1 MDIATIVG
9 ITLGMLFLLGSI
21 VINGFDKLVYFYD
34 TPSVFIVFGGA
45 LGAVLVAYP
54 LKTILKFHT
63 VAKHAFFNKDRSPII
78 IITQLVSLAETARRD
93 GLLAL
98 ENRMDEIDDK
108 FLASGVRMAVDGMS
122 PEVVESIMS
131 TEIEAVN
138 NRHTYGRSLLSNY
151 AKYAPAFGMK
161 GTLIGL
167 ILMLS
172 KLDPEKIGAG
182 MAVAVITTLYGA
194 IVANLFC
201 LPMADKLG
209 FLNDGEIQYMEI
221 VLKGVL
227 AIQAGENPRVIKQ
240 KLLTYIAPVDR
251 PTDDEGEK

>member
-1 MDIATIVG
+1 MDIATIIG
-9 ITLGMLFLLGSI
+9 IILGMGFLIMSVAIGGISKL
-21 VINGFDKLVYFYD
+21 INFLDA
-34 TPSVFIVFGGA
+34 PSVFIVFGGA
-45 LGAVLVAYP
+45 LGSVLVAYP
-54 LKTILKFHT
+54 LRTILKTHT
-63 VAKHAFFNKDRSPII
+63 VIKHTFINKDRSPII

-138 NRHTYGRSLLSNY
+138 NRHTYGRSILANY
-151 AKYAPAFGMK
+151 GKYAPAFGMK

-172 KLDPEKIGAG
+172 DLNPDTIGPA
-182 MAVAVITTLYGA
+182 MAVTVITTLYGA

-201 LPMADKLG
+201 LPMADKLT
-209 FLNDGEIQYMEI
+209 FLNDDEIQYMEI

-251 PTDDEGEK
+251 PVDDEGEK